1 MAPLTKADTRTPSSA
16 ATQLGGG
23 VALGVDN
30 GAAVAEDTV
39 VVVVGSELGAVL
51 KLPPVWIV
59 KLVGSGVD
67 KTLRTSCVG
76 VGEGMGVALN
86 KAWTVAWTR

>member
-1 MAPLTKADTRTPSSA
+1 MTPLIKADTRTPSSA

-30 GAAVAEDTV
+30 GAAVAVNTV
-39 VVVVGSELGAVL
+39 VAVGSELGAVL
-51 KLPPVWIV
+51 KLHPVSIL
-59 KLVGSGVD
+59 KLLGSGVE
-67 KTLRTSCVG
+67 KTFRSSSVG
-76 VGEGMGVALN
+76 VGECMGVALN

>member
-16 ATQLGGG
+16 PTQPGGG
-23 VALGVDN
+23 VALGVGN

-39 VVVVGSELGAVL
+39 VAVGSELGAVL

-67 KTLRTSCVG
+67 KTLRTSCVA

-86 KAWTVAWTR
+86 KAWTVAWPR